1 MGVALVLVCL
11 GVMLFGTRMRGLGWL
26 NVWWLVIDM
35 AVLVALFDCWL
46 IV

>member
-11 GVMLFGTRMRGLGWL
+11 GVMLFGTRMRGLGCL

-35 AVLVALFDCWL
+35 AVLVALFGCWL